1 MNERDRERLSALMD
15 NEAGDLELR
24 QVLKAVGSEPELL
37 QTWKRYHLARA
48 VLRRDAGDWAGV
60 DLRASLTD
68 RLDAEST
75 AGARGRWPARLGGI
89 RQWAAGV
96 AVAASVAVVTV
107 LGWQVMHV
115 PAVTEAMPRVIA
127 SSPFAPAAASAQ
139 TGPQT
144 VALDPM
150 VMVREDGEELLVE
163 SSPSSA
169 AQDRLNNYLARHA
182 RAAGSLG
189 SARGVAT
196 YARVVSIEGEQGP

>member
-24 QVLKAVGSEPELL
+24 QVLKAVGSDPELL

-60 DLRASLTD
+60 DLRASLAD
-68 RLDAEST
+68 RLDAETSP
-75 AGARGRWPARLGGI
+75 GLRGRWLARAGEI
-89 RQWAAGV
+89 RHWAAGV

-107 LGWQVMHV
+107 LGWQVLQV
-115 PAVTEAMPRVIA
+115 PAGPAAVSASGGVLA
-127 SSPFAPAAASAQ
+127 SSATAPGA
-139 TGPQT
+139 PQT

-150 VMVREDGEELLVE
+150 VMVREDGEELVVA

-169 AQDRLNNYLARHA
+169 AQDRLNAYLARHA
-182 RAAGSLG
+182 RAAGSLA
-189 SARGVAT
+189 SARGMVT
-196 YARVVSIEGEQGP
+196 YARVVSVEGEQGH

>member
-24 QVLKAVGSEPELL
+24 QVLKAVGNEPELL
-37 QTWKRYHLARA
+37 RTWKRYHLARA
-48 VLRRDAGDWAGV
+48 ALRRDAGDWAGV
-60 DLRASLTD
+60 DLRTSLAG
-68 RLDAEST
+68 RLDEEAP
-75 AGARGRWPARLGGI
+75 AGTRSRWPARRGEI

-115 PAVTEAMPRVIA
+115 PAATEALPGAIA
-127 SSPFAPAAASAQ
+127 GTRFAPVAA
-139 TGPQT
+139 GPQT

-150 VMVREDGEELLVE
+150 VMVREGGEELLVE

-169 AQDRLNNYLARHA
+169 AQDRLNTYLARHA

>member
-24 QVLKAVGSEPELL
+24 QVLKAVGNEPELL

-115 PAVTEAMPRVIA
+115 PAVTATMPRAIA
-127 SSPFAPAAASAQ
+127 STPFAPAAASA
-139 TGPQT
+139 QT

-169 AQDRLNNYLARHA
+169 AQDRLNNYLTRHA